1 MKPLVL
7 IIDDDAKLNALL
19 GTYLADFGMR
29 TVAAVTP
36 ADGLRELHAHRP
48 DLVILDVMLPGMSG
62 FDLCRT
68 IRRTDSVPII
78 MLTARGEVADRIVGL
93 ELGADDYLP
102 KPFEPRE
109 LVARIQSVLRRPR
122 AAEREV
128 RRFGALVV
136 DLARRQATLDGAPV
150 ELTTNEFEVLRL
162 LTDHPGE
169 VLDRDRIL
177 ETLRGIEHEAFN
189 RTVDVTVSRLRQKLG
204 DDPKAPRFIRTVW
217 GAGYVFIAPET
228 QQEGGDDGSA
238 PDRSPPSAFTRL
250 LLVFLFTGLLLNLLV
265 VGFFAWTINSH
276 GVRPADRQ
284 IADYVTYLVG
294 EIGDPPSRGARP
306 ADQPPLLPDHRLR
319 GSPGALVH
327 RQGARSPGATC
338 ASGTSRGTK
347 GSGSAGRATGR
358 WWSSSGETTASSSNS
373 RAGWRGRPRRCAC
386 SSSSPR
392 WSPSSSAG
400 PGW

>member
-7 IIDDDAKLNALL
+7 IIDDDAKLNSLL
-19 GTYLADFGMR
+19 RTYLADFGMS

-36 ADGLRELHAHRP
+36 EEGLRELHARRP
-48 DLVILDVMLPGMSG
+48 DLIILDVMLPGMSG

-122 AAEREV
+122 AAERGA
-128 RRFGALVV
+128 RRFGPLVV
-136 DLARRQATLDGAPV
+136 DLAQRRATLDGTPV

-162 LTDHPGE
+162 LTDQPGE

-228 QQEGGDDGSA
+228 QQGGGDA
-238 PDRSPPSAFTRL
+238 
-250 LLVFLFTGLLLNLLV
+250 
-265 VGFFAWTINSH
+265 
-276 GVRPADRQ
+276 
-284 IADYVTYLVG
+284 
-294 EIGDPPSRGARP
+294 GA
-306 ADQPPLLPDHRLR
+306 
-319 GSPGALVH
+319 S
-327 RQGARSPGATC
+327 
-338 ASGTSRGTK
+338 
-347 GSGSAGRATGR
+347 
-358 WWSSSGETTASSSNS
+358 
-373 RAGWRGRPRRCAC
+373 
-386 SSSSPR
+386 
-392 WSPSSSAG
+392 
-400 PGW
+400 